1 MLLNVRRL
9 QSVAFQLLNVG
20 ADLMDLVRNVDAL
33 RAVGHAGVAA
43 DASVSLAEFRNG
55 PVVADKICPSC
66 LSVILICRIMSD
78 ISFVDAF
85 VVMK

>member
-55 PVVADKICPSC
+55 PVVAYQICSAC
-66 LSVILICRIMSD
+66 LFI
-78 ISFVDAF
+78 AF
-85 VVMK
+85 VLR

>member
-55 PVVADKICPSC
+55 PVVAYEVGAAGF
-66 LSVILICRIMSD
+66 SVSLVLR
-78 ISFVDAF
+78 
-85 VVMK
+85 